1 MHPHGKTVRMFFRAG
16 RLCALDIFGNMC
28 YTVTTDNESEV
39 KIMSVITVT
48 NENFASEVI
57 ASDKPVL
64 VDFWATW
71 CPPCRMQ
78 SPIVDEL
85 AVERADIKVGKV
97 NVDEQPELAEKF
109 DVQNIPTLIIF
120 KGGKA
125 VRVLVGLRSKEQ
137 LLAEFD

>member
-1 MHPHGKTVRMFFRAG
+1 
-16 RLCALDIFGNMC
+16 
-28 YTVTTDNESEV
+28 
-39 KIMSVITVT
+39 MSVITVT
-48 NENFASEVI
+48 NENFAAEVI

-85 AVERADIKVGKV
+85 AEERSDIKVGKV

-109 DVQNIPTLIIF
+109 DVQNIPTLNIV
-120 KGGKA
+120 KGGESVK
-125 VRVLVGLRSKEQ
+125 VLVGLRSKEQ
-137 LLAEFD
+137 LLAEFN

>member
-1 MHPHGKTVRMFFRAG
+1 
-16 RLCALDIFGNMC
+16 
-28 YTVTTDNESEV
+28 
-39 KIMSVITVT
+39 MSVITIT
-48 NENFASEVI
+48 NDNFSTEVI

-85 AVERADIKVGKV
+85 AEERTDITVGKV
-97 NVDEQPELAEKF
+97 NVDEQPGLAEKF

-125 VRVLVGLRSKEQ
+125 VKVLVGLRSKEQ
-137 LLAEFD
+137 LMAEFN

>member
-1 MHPHGKTVRMFFRAG
+1 
-16 RLCALDIFGNMC
+16 
-28 YTVTTDNESEV
+28 
-39 KIMSVITVT
+39 MSVITIT
-48 NENFASEVI
+48 NDNFSTEVI

-85 AVERADIKVGKV
+85 AEERTDIRVGKV

-125 VRVLVGLRSKEQ
+125 VKVLVGLRSKEQ
-137 LLAEFD
+137 LMAEFN

>member
-1 MHPHGKTVRMFFRAG
+1 
-16 RLCALDIFGNMC
+16 
-28 YTVTTDNESEV
+28 
-39 KIMSVITVT
+39 MSVITIT
-48 NENFASEVI
+48 NDNFSTEVI

-85 AVERADIKVGKV
+85 AEERTDIRVGKV

-125 VRVLVGLRSKEQ
+125 VKILVGLRSKEQ
-137 LLAEFD
+137 LMAEFN